1 VGGLELSKEE
11 KDEKDEIDE
20 IATTIMKLK
29 RASDGKTPEPQDIIS
44 NLVNVKSMLERTGFP
59 TYTILSLAV
68 YLKIGYSRFGKDA
81 EALNIW
87 SNYLMEALIA
97 YKRQQR
103 QEAIEMSRRI
113 ASGEETSFYFGERQQ
128 QEKRRFWNKKPKAEP
143 SEFQET

>member
-1 VGGLELSKEE
+1 VGEYELSKQPKEV
-11 KDEKDEIDE
+11 DEIDE
-20 IATTIMKLK
+20 LARTIMKLK

-59 TYTILSLAV
+59 TYTILTQAV
-68 YLKIGYSRFGKDA
+68 YLKLGSWRFGKDA
-81 EALNIW
+81 EALDTWGNF
-87 SNYLMEALIA
+87 LMEGLIA

-113 ASGEETSFYFGERQQ
+113 ASGEETSFYFGDRQRE
-128 QEKRRFWNKKPKAEP
+128 EKRRFWQRKPKAEP